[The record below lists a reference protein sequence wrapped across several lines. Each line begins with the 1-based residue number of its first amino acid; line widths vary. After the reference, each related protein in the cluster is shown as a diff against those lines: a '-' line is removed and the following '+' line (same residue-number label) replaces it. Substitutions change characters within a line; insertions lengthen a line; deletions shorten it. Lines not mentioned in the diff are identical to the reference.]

1 MSKFLKKAG
10 RAVGKVFK
18 GVGRAVKKVVSGIV
32 KFGKKIVKGVGKVMG
47 KLGPIGTLAVGIIA
61 PYALGAIAGA
71 GMGWVSTAAQKAL
84 EFGSLVKSAV
94 AAPFK
99 ALGQVAGK
107 GISALGQ
114 SVGGKF
120 ATLTE
125 TMASKLGYTGGSVSE
140 GIKNVFGEVGAKWDT
155 LMTPASATTKMT
167 EFGVSESTMEAL
179 KSGVAEGETVAQL
192 GSEQLNMLAEQDAF
206 FAPQGYNPMGI
217 DPTSQQYQML
227 AEQDVGL
234 GGKTS
239 LFGQAQLAEETR
251 QALAM
256 PVGGTGEAIASG
268 NLFDKLKKGLGS
280 LGTGTGTGSP
290 ISPTSPVGS
299 GYDALQSAGG
309 EQGGGQG
316 GLGRSFSG
324 QEHTGFMQSEEFAR
338 LMHEGLFGQRRYA

>member
-1 MSKFLKKAG
+1 MGLFSGIKKAFKSI
-10 RAVGKVFK
+10 GKV
-18 GVGRAVKKVVSGIV
+18 VKKVVSGVV
-32 KFGKKIVKGVGKVMG
+32 KLGKKVVKGVGKVMG
-47 KLGPIGTLAVGIIA
+47 KLGPIGTIAIGILA

-71 GMGWVSTAAQKAL
+71 NMGFLSTAASKAL
-84 EFGSLVKSAV
+84 EFGSMIKSAV

-107 GISALGQ
+107 GISSLGQ
-114 SVGGKF
+114 AVGGGF
-120 ATLTE
+120 E
-125 TMASKLGYTGGSVSE
+125 TITTKIANGLGYTGGSVSD
-140 GIKNVFGEVGAKWDT
+140 GVSKIFGDVGTKWDT

-167 EFGVSESTMEAL
+167 EFGVAESTMEAL

-227 AEQDVGL
+227 AEQDAGL

-256 PVGGTGEAIASG
+256 PVGGTGEAVASG

-280 LGTGTGTGSP
+280 LGGSTP
-290 ISPTSPVGS
+290 SGISPTSPASGD
-299 GYDALQSAGG
+299 GYDPLTAAGG
-309 EQGGGQG
+309 EGPGGSG
-316 GLGRSFSG
+316 GTGRSFSG
-324 QEHTGFMQSEEFAR
+324 QEHTGFLTSEDFAR
-338 LMHEGLFGQRRYA
+338 MAHENLFGARRVA